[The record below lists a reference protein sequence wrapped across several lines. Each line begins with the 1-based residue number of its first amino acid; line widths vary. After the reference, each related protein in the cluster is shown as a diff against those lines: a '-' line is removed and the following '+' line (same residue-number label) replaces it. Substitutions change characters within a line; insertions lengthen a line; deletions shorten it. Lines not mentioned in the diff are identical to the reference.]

1 MSIGASNRKV
11 TAVMA
16 GVLLVAAL
24 SATVWFPSYAAAQN
38 GDGER
43 RIGIAHGLGVAVN
56 SDTEEGTKSVFHM
69 LIRPNDDEDTEEKE
83 YELLRGMLGI
93 KVDDERVR
101 YTMVPDTWDVAVSE
115 EDETFEASGQVEN
128 EDGDEFDV
136 QLTGTHGIDI
146 KNGAIWVIE
155 GSFEGEDV
163 EYELFYIALTRTPTY
178 GPPRNLSFFIEI
190 DFRFNVYNIFRKSSI
205 L

>member
-163 EYELFYIALTRTPTY
+163 EYELFYIALTRTPT
-178 GPPRNLSFFIEI
+178 
-190 DFRFNVYNIFRKSSI
+190 
-205 L
+205 